1 MSFLQGHRRSLSI
14 ILMLAFVGWGAI
26 YLYQHPENLT
36 RLAGVSAYS
45 LALLVGLGLLKLAA
59 MGMFTWASL
68 GAFGARLSFWEWYGL
83 SAVTA
88 MGNYVI
94 PFRGGAA
101 FRGIY
106 LKSKYGFPYSLF
118 LSTVAALYVV
128 TFLTNSFLGL
138 LALLILDWKLGISQ
152 PALVLLLT
160 ACIVVPVI
168 LLALSRRA
176 PHISWLGGSR
186 LRSIMEGGKMLMA
199 KPSTVAKLILASALN
214 SLVTV
219 LMIHFSFHALGVELP
234 LIKSS
239 VLGILYLISAMIPVT
254 PAGMGFAE
262 AALVMVSST
271 FGLDN
276 SVNILAAGLNRS
288 IMMMASLLLGPG
300 FSLLLSRHR
309 TEPISAI
316 SPHAMTSEGDRR
328 GEGP

>member
-1 MSFLQGHRRSLSI
+1 
-14 ILMLAFVGWGAI
+14 
-26 YLYQHPENLT
+26 
-36 RLAGVSAYS
+36 
-45 LALLVGLGLLKLAA
+45 
-59 MGMFTWASL
+59 
-68 GAFGARLSFWEWYGL
+68 
-83 SAVTA
+83 
-88 MGNYVI
+88 
-94 PFRGGAA
+94 
-101 FRGIY
+101 
-106 LKSKYGFPYSLF
+106 
-118 LSTVAALYVV
+118 
-128 TFLTNSFLGL
+128 
-138 LALLILDWKLGISQ
+138 
-152 PALVLLLT
+152 
-160 ACIVVPVI
+160 
-168 LLALSRRA
+168 
-176 PHISWLGGSR
+176 
-186 LRSIMEGGKMLMA
+186 MLMA